1 MPSMLKTLAALAALL
16 ASLSSHAQ
24 VEVTSE
30 RITERNGLYTVCG
43 NGEGMQPCRDRAGE
57 TYEEEMH
64 GPDIQAE
71 GSEELAE
78 QAERIRNES
87 PEELEATITE
97 MELGHEP
104 DGY

>member
-1 MPSMLKTLAALAALL
+1 MTPRLTTLAALTALL
-16 ASLSSHAQ
+16 ASLPCQAQ
-24 VEVTSE
+24 VVEE

-43 NGEGMQPCRDRAGE
+43 NGEGMQPCRDRNGM
-57 TYEEEMH
+57 TYAEEMH

-71 GSEELAE
+71 SSEELAE

-97 MELGHEP
+97 LEQGHEP